1 MSGDMRSFKAG
12 FRNDTCKRG
21 GMQLYSS
28 VPGIEEGG
36 WVSAGGQAAAGTDSL
51 MGAVQE
57 HDLVHAG

>member
-1 MSGDMRSFKAG
+1 MNMRSFKSG
-12 FRNDTCKRG
+12 FRNDTYKRG